1 MAKNIQLIINE
12 EDFLTQRHVDQV
24 LKKWVDPNTRDF
36 NFERFSL
43 SLHAFSKILQSFN
56 EFPMMADCRTVVV
69 DELELLFK
77 KVPTASTSNTEEM
90 NSTQIIQENSSEEP
104 ANEKVLKLNEA
115 LKNLSP
121 QTQLLLIS
129 RKKIDK
135 RTALYKTLVKIAEI
149 HEFKKLYPNQLPGFV
164 SEEARLMGLT
174 LESGVA
180 QLLSELVG
188 GDLSSLVME
197 LKKLKLYVHPE
208 VKIKR
213 EQVVSLV
220 GSGLLDAIWILSDKV
235 AQRDLGGALDVSRR
249 LFEQGENAIG
259 MVAVLVTHFRRLM
272 LVEAQLAQSP
282 GGKVEPRSL
291 GMTEYAFNQSKGQL
305 KHFVRGKL
313 KRVYLDLMQLN
324 FNLRQSRIGN
334 HTQFYNFI
342 QGACTGS

>member
-12 EDFLTQRHVDQV
+12 EDFLTQRHVEQV

-36 NFERFSL
+36 NFEHFSL
-43 SLHAFSKILQSFN
+43 SLHSFPKILQSFN
-56 EFPMMADCRTVVV
+56 EFPMMADWRTVVV
-69 DELELLFK
+69 DDLELLFK
-77 KVPTASTSNTEEM
+77 KVPAAAISNTEEV
-90 NSTQIIQENSSEEP
+90 NSSQTIPENSSEEP

-121 QTQLLLIS
+121 QTRLLLIT
-129 RKKIDK
+129 RKLDK
-135 RTALYKTLVKIAEI
+135 RTALYKTLVKTAEI
-149 HEFKKLYPNQLPGFV
+149 HEFKKLYSNQLPGFV

-197 LKKLKLYVHPE
+197 LKKLKLYVQPE

-213 EQVVSLV
+213 EHVVSLV

-272 LVEAQLAQSP
+272 LLQAQLAQSP
-282 GGKVEPRSL
+282 GGQVYSKSF